1 MLKSA
6 LQRVGGHNGAV
17 RLRKSLV
24 ALSRIAC
31 VAIMTVSG
39 CRVLETG
46 RSEGETALR
55 HEKAA
60 EQAAAIEAA
69 AARALNA
76 AIDARILAAVKT
88 WGPAAAAVIAS
99 ALGGGALAEH
109 LRKRIFSRPAAAA
122 IPPGVPPA

>member
-1 MLKSA
+1 MLKLTLS
-6 LQRVGGHNGAV
+6 GACV
-17 RLRKSLV
+17 
-24 ALSRIAC
+24 
-31 VAIMTVSG
+31 VAIMSVSG
-39 CRVLETG
+39 CHMLQTG

-109 LRKRIFSRPAAAA
+109 IRKRLSARFGRTAAVD
-122 IPPGVPPA
+122 IPPGVPPG